1 MIEKIQIYDNL
12 IPLSIQDSIKTLK
25 ILIENFNVP
34 KEIEKLKREIESTL
48 KTLSPEGDIHKN
60 YKDFLENITNLNK
73 NEAVSDQQ
81 KDIADSGSKM
91 LEETKET
98 FDTLIANKI
107 YDRIQDKKEEM
118 AKTMFNAEPE
128 TSSEPEPE
136 IANEQE

>member
-1 MIEKIQIYDNL
+1 MDMTDE
-12 IPLSIQDSIKTLK
+12 
-25 ILIENFNVP
+25 
-34 KEIEKLKREIESTL
+34 L
-48 KTLSPEGDIHKN
+48 KTMIKN
-60 YKDFLENITNLNK
+60 VNDGNM
-73 NEAVSDQQ
+73 
-81 KDIADSGSKM
+81 IA
-91 LEETKET
+91 TKET